1 MKNLN
6 EYIFEAFR
14 INKDTI
20 KDVSINNKSKIYV
33 EKDIQLCNA
42 VKQVYKENEPLDL
55 THIDVSGLDLNS
67 KKNVFQ
73 EFFYD
78 NNFTKASS
86 IDISDWDLSNAN
98 LYGMFSYLETKEIII
113 DDINTKGVINMQ
125 NMFLNSQSL
134 IDIHGIEN
142 LDVSSVSIMDS
153 MFQYCKGIKKLDL
166 SNWDTKNL
174 ISTNLM
180 FYSADNLTEVNI
192 KGWDLTNL
200 KKIRFMFA
208 FCKSLKHAYGFEEFD
223 KSYMTN
229 KQLDYLGI
237 FKDCGKLQIHNIPM
251 KFIRAQQKLFK

>member
-6 EYIFEAFR
+6 EYISEAFR
-14 INKDTI
+14 INQDTI
-20 KDVSINNKSKIYV
+20 KDVNINNKNRIYV

-55 THIDVSGLDLNS
+55 THIDVSGLDLKS

-86 IDISDWDLSNAN
+86 IDISGWDLSNAN
-98 LYGMFSYLETKEIII
+98 LYGMFSYLETKEIIL

-125 NMFLNSQSL
+125 SMFLNSKNL
-134 IDIHGIEN
+134 IDISGIEN

-153 MFQYCKGIKKLDL
+153 MFEYCKNIKKLDL
-166 SNWDTKNL
+166 SNWNTKQL
-174 ISTNLM
+174 TSANLM
-180 FYSADNLTEVNI
+180 FYGDDNLTEVNI
-192 KGWDLTNL
+192 KGWDLNNL

-208 FCKSLKHAYGFEEFD
+208 FCRSLEHVYGFEEFD
-223 KSYMTN
+223 KSYMLN
-229 KQLDYLGI
+229 KQLDYLAI
-237 FKDCGKLQIHNIPM
+237 FKDCGKLKIYNIPM
-251 KFIRAQQKLFK
+251 KFIRTQQKLFK